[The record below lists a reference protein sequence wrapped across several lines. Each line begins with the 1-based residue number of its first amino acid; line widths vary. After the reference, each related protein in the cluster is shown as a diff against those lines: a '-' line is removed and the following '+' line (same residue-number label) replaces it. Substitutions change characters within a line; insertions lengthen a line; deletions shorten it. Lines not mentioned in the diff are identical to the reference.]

1 MGSTYVSRVG
11 VVGTGFISQGLIRQL
26 LKQRDLVLSKVL
38 TRRKVGELNLP
49 STQVIATNSL
59 HNLIDSSDL
68 IVECSGDVRHAT
80 VVVNEAMSAGLP
92 VVTMNSEFHVTT
104 GSWFVDRGCLSEAEG
119 DQPGCLA
126 ALDAELKA
134 MGFEPIVYGNMKR
147 YQNRQPTL
155 KDMRFWSRK
164 QGISLGQVTSFTDGT
179 KVQIEQAL
187 VANGLGAEIA
197 QMGLLGIA
205 SETFQSGV
213 EQLTTAASQRGR
225 AISDYVLCPNNPSGV
240 FIVARHDETERDA
253 LEYLKLGSGP
263 YYLLNRDFHL
273 CHLEICKSI
282 RRVLKDQSPLLN
294 NSAVPTVGVA
304 AFPKKMLAVDTQISR
319 GIGGSEFFGM
329 ACPIEQMTNLV
340 PIGLLDDATIVKE
353 LQPGSPVTWEQV
365 DCPQSL
371 ARDAWFAILQRVH
384 ESKSILKFPTQ
395 RPDSVEDEPLKISA

>member
-1 MGSTYVSRVG
+1 MGSSYVSRIG
-11 VVGTGFISQGLIRQL
+11 VVGTGFISQGLIRHL

-38 TRRKVGELNLP
+38 TRRNIGQLNLP
-49 STQVIATNSL
+49 STRIIATNSL
-59 HNLIDSSDL
+59 DDLIDHSDL

-80 VVVNEAMSAGLP
+80 IVVNEAMNAGLP

-126 ALDAELKA
+126 ALDAELQA

-197 QMGLLGIA
+197 QMGLLGVA

-213 EQLTTAASQRGR
+213 EQLTKAAIHRGST
-225 AISDYVLCPNNPSGV
+225 ISDYVLCPNNPSGV
-240 FIVARHDETERDA
+240 FIVARHDAAERDA

-263 YYLLNRDFHL
+263 YYLLKRDYHL

-282 RRVLKDQSPLLN
+282 RKVLKDKSPLLN
-294 NSAVPTVGVA
+294 NSAVPSFGVA
-304 AFPKKMLAVDTQISR
+304 AFPKKILAVDTQISR
-319 GIGGSEFFGM
+319 GIGGGEFFGM
-329 ACPIEQMTNLV
+329 ACQIEQMTNLV
-340 PIGLLDDATIVKE
+340 PIGLLDDATIVEK
-353 LQPGSPVTWEQV
+353 LQPGSPVTWDQV

-371 ARDAWFAILQRVH
+371 ARDAWFAILQRIQD
-384 ESKSILKFPTQ
+384 SKSILKFPTQ
-395 RPDSVEDEPLKISA
+395 YPAAVKDEPQKKSA